1 MTETVDER
9 VNPNDYGFSRLLDPL
24 EIYDNNIKASEPPVD
39 IELLRAKISDDV

>member
-9 VNPNDYGFSRLLDPL
+9 VNPNSFSRLLDTL

-39 IELLRAKISDDV
+39 IQLLRAKISDDV